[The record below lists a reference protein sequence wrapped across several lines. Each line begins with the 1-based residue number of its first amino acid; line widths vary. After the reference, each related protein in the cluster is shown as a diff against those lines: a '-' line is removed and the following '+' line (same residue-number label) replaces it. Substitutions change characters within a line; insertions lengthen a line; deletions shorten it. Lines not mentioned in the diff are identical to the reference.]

1 MMAPAEKLEIHM
13 LTAKV
18 RSDGSRNMLASS
30 DSVDGARVAPAT
42 PSAARAKISI
52 CADFEKAARIDTAPN
67 AAAPSSSTL
76 RRPMRSPSPPMIIRK
91 PDTMK
96 P

>member
-1 MMAPAEKLEIHM
+1 MAPAEKAEIHM

-18 RSDGSRNMLASS
+18 RSCGVRNMLVIS
-30 DSVDGARVAPAT
+30 DSVDGARVAPAI
-42 PSAARAKISI
+42 PSAARASMSV
-52 CADFEKAARIDTAPN
+52 CADFEKAAAIDTAPK
-67 AAAPSSSTL
+67 AAAPSSNTL

-91 PDTMK
+91 PATMK